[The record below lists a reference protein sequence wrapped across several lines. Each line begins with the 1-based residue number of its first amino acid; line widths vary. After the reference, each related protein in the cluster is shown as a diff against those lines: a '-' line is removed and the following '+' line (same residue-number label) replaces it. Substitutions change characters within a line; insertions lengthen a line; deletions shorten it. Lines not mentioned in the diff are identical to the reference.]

1 MNTKRKINTNMDRKE
16 DRKEEGTQIECLCL
30 AAGQHPAELEYLVT
44 IKWDLAR

>member
-1 MNTKRKINTNMDRKE
+1 MNTKRKINTNMDG
-16 DRKEEGTQIECLCL
+16 KEEGTQIECLCL